1 MNIKRRMAVRH
12 SPIQGFTTFELMIVL
27 GIGLI
32 IMAIGL
38 PSFTKTQALYR
49 ASGDGRSI
57 AETLTLAKM
66 RAGAN
71 FTKARVVFNPAD
83 STYQLEKYNK
93 TTNNYEI
100 DGGVKNLSTGVAFGY
115 GSIGTPAGSQ
125 TTITQSPIMIFNSRG
140 IPVDNSN
147 QPTADYAVYF
157 NNSTGYYAVSVA
169 LSGRVQVWRN
179 TPSGW
184 VAQ

>member
-1 MNIKRRMAVRH
+1 MVRH
-12 SPIQGFTTFELMIVL
+12 SAIVGFTTFELMIVVAL
-27 GIGLI
+27 GLI
-32 IMAIGL
+32 IMVIGL

-71 FTKARVVFNPAD
+71 FTKERVVFNPAD
-83 STYQLEKYNK
+83 NTYQLEKYNK
-93 TTNNYEI
+93 TTGNFEV
-100 DGGVKNLSTGVAFGY
+100 DGGVKNLSTGVSFGF
-115 GSIGTPAGSQ
+115 GSISTPAGSQ
-125 TTITQSPIMIFNSRG
+125 TTITQTTTMTFNSRG

-147 QPTADYAVYF
+147 QPTADNAVYL
-157 NNSTGYYAVSVA
+157 NNSTGYYAVSIA
-169 LSGRVQVWRN
+169 LSGRIQVWKS

-184 VAQ
+184 VVQ